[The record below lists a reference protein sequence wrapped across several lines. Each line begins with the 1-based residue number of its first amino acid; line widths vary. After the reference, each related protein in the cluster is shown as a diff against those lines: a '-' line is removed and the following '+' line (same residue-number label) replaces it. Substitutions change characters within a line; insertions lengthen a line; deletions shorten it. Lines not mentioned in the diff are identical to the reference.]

1 MAKQP
6 SQRLV
11 DGTIIWKRLGD
22 LRIEDDHICGFN
34 DPLCVLAANQRRE
47 VGALVLGPQILGRS
61 SASPLHRSSFHP
73 VSLAVH

>member
-34 DPLCVLAANQRRE
+34 DPLCVLAAN
-47 VGALVLGPQILGRS
+47 
-61 SASPLHRSSFHP
+61 
-73 VSLAVH
+73 